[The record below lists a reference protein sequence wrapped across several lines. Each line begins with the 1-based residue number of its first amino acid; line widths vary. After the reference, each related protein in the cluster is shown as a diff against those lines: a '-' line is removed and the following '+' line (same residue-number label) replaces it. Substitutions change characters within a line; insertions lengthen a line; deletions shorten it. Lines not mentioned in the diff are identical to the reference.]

1 MILARTMSVQI
12 VSDRAVVVLLDDFDD
27 NGPVRL
33 CGFLNDF
40 ILGMIARHCVFI
52 MLDLFFD
59 LFHGPLVVGIFLEHK
74 VQGLANTGRFDSF
87 HQYFLPNK
95 IKYNVRQPDLRTFA
109 TRCMNIIFQ
118 IFEQFNGYIRQNAE
132 EFCLVKFTKRGS

>member
-40 ILGMIARHCVFI
+40 ILGM
-52 MLDLFFD
+52 
-59 LFHGPLVVGIFLEHK
+59 
-74 VQGLANTGRFDSF
+74 QGLANTGRFDSF

>member
-1 MILARTMSVQI
+1 
-12 VSDRAVVVLLDDFDD
+12 
-27 NGPVRL
+27 
-33 CGFLNDF
+33 
-40 ILGMIARHCVFI
+40 
-52 MLDLFFD
+52 MLYLFFD
-59 LFHGPLVVGIFLEHK
+59 LFHGPLVLDVLFEHK

-87 HQYFLPNK
+87 HQYFLPDK

-109 TRCMNIIFQ
+109 TRCINIIFQ